1 MKTDATTRVAALR
14 EWELNE
20 LQSLYRTVDRLI
32 ADLVEMTPCL
42 EPAEESP
49 ALSNVEV
56 EK

>member
-1 MKTDATTRVAALR
+1 VKTDATTRVAALR